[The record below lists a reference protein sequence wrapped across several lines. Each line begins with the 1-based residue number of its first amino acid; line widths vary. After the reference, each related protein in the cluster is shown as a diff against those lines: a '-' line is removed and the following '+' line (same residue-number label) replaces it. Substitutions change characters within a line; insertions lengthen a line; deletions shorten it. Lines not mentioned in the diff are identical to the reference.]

1 MWVHQLFALQ
11 KARRLW
17 NKRSKNKYVNQ
28 EKENIN
34 GQNWPSDIL
43 NRSKTSR
50 NYTNKVQKYLFDYSN
65 ITNAKFIEGQKSM
78 KD

>member
-11 KARRLW
+11 RARGLW